1 LEEAMKKKLIIAI
14 IVFTAIGASLFY
26 FLTTGNIG
34 VKYDTA
40 EVKMGELEQYV
51 EEDGRVSS
59 RNIRRYYGN
68 GSTKVEEMPLELGGA
83 VKKGQLLVKYE
94 DDLGLEI
101 QKVEKQIEALKATY
115 SDALSGTDMERVNSA
130 KIEISRIGSNLE
142 LAKKNKDRIEELYKS
157 GAVSLIELEQA
168 INSMEQLESSLAMA
182 QNTYDQLI
190 KGVSADTRKRYEA
203 EIDVMLLTLE
213 IYKKNQEEYVE
224 RADIDGIVT
233 ELNTFEGDIP
243 SPGSMILEIQNS
255 SEKVV
260 LVDFLVEDARKIRS
274 GMMVELKDQNLGISM
289 VNLKVSKIYPKAFVA
304 LSELGVEE
312 NRQTVEISLPVT
324 SDELAYGLEVE
335 TKVMIEEQRDALL
348 IPAGAVY
355 QNESKKFVRVLED
368 GEVVEREVIA
378 GIEFD
383 NNIVVKEGLR
393 EGELVILNYQEK

>member
-1 LEEAMKKKLIIAI
+1 MKKKLIIAI
-14 IVFTAIGASLFY
+14 VVFTAIGASLFY

-68 GSTKVEEMPLELGGA
+68 GSTKVEEMPLELGDA

-101 QKVEKQIEALKATY
+101 QKVEKQIEALKAAY
-115 SDALSGTDMERVNSA
+115 SDALSGTDVERVNSA

-142 LAKKNKDRIEELYKS
+142 LAKKNKDRIEELYNS

-168 INSMEQLESSLAMA
+168 INGMKQLESSLAIA
-182 QNTYDQLI
+182 QNTYDQLV
-190 KGVSADTRKRYEA
+190 KGVSADARKRYEA

-243 SPGSMILEIQNS
+243 SPGSMILEIQNP

-289 VNLKVSKIYPKAFVA
+289 VNLKVARIYPKAFVA

-348 IPAGAVY
+348 IPVGAVY

-368 GEVVEREVIA
+368 GEVVEREVIT

-383 NNIVVKEGLR
+383 NTIVVKEGLR

>member
-1 LEEAMKKKLIIAI
+1 MKKKLIIAI
-14 IVFTAIGASLFY
+14 VVFTAIGASLFY

-68 GSTKVEEMPLELGGA
+68 GSTKVEEMPLELGDA

-101 QKVEKQIEALKATY
+101 QKVEKQIEALKAAY
-115 SDALSGTDMERVNSA
+115 SDALSGTDVERVNSA

-142 LAKKNKDRIEELYKS
+142 LAKKNKDRIEELYNS

-168 INSMEQLESSLAMA
+168 INGMEQLESSLAIA
-182 QNTYDQLI
+182 QNTYDQLV
-190 KGVSADTRKRYEA
+190 KGVSADARKRYEA

-243 SPGSMILEIQNS
+243 SPGSMILEIQNP

-289 VNLKVSKIYPKAFVA
+289 VNLKVARIYPKAFVA

-348 IPAGAVY
+348 IPVGAVY

-368 GEVVEREVIA
+368 GEVVEREVIT

-383 NNIVVKEGLR
+383 NTIVVKEGLR

>member
-1 LEEAMKKKLIIAI
+1 MKKKLIIA
-14 IVFTAIGASLFY
+14 VVVVTAIGAGLFY

-34 VKYDTA
+34 VKYNTV
-40 EVKMGELEQYV
+40 EVKKGELEQYV
-51 EEDGRVSS
+51 EEVGRVSS

-68 GSTKVEEMPLELGGA
+68 GSAKIEEMPLELGDA

-94 DDLGLEI
+94 DDLDLEI
-101 QKVEKQIEALKATY
+101 QKVEKQVEALRASY
-115 SDALSGTDMERVNSA
+115 SDALSGTDMESVNSA

-142 LAKKNKDRIEELYKS
+142 LAKKNKDRIEELYNS

-168 INSMEQLESSLAMA
+168 INSMEQLESSLAIA
-182 QNTYDQLI
+182 QNTYDQLV

-243 SPGSMILEIQNS
+243 FSGSMILEIQDPS
-255 SEKVV
+255 DKVV
-260 LVDFLVEDARKIRS
+260 LVDFLVEDARMIRS
-274 GMMVELKDQNLGISM
+274 GMKVEIHDQNLGIIID
-289 VNLKVSKIYPKAFVA
+289 NLKVARIYPKAFVT

-312 NRQTVEISLPVT
+312 NRQTVEISLPA
-324 SDELAYGLEVE
+324 SFEELAYGLEVE
-335 TKVMIEEQRDALL
+335 TKVVIKELGEALL

-355 QNESKKFVRVLED
+355 QNNSKKYVKVLE
-368 GEVVEREVIA
+368 GNETVEREIITGIA
-378 GIEFD
+378 VD
-383 NNIVVKEGLR
+383 NNIVVKDGLSEGD
-393 EGELVILNYQEK
+393 LVILNYQED